1 MQFTPLKF
9 QLPLAAGGIALMA
22 FNFLE
27 FAIPHGEGM
36 VKMADIASAGLTT
49 AQFGLY
55 LPLIVIMFVFST
67 LCIGLTIVYLKQ
79 LFQWLTVNR
88 AEYLKFMS
96 GPPTLSVGIFVPVA
110 NASMAALVFLAPVQF
125 FIPQLS
131 SNVQEMMLPG
141 LIFFLTLCL
150 IIFSLEFKVL
160 KIWLSQPIDLSRLN
174 FVWLLDVFSF
184 GLLSLIGTGVAV
196 MSKSAPIASSGAIG
210 AAITLAFGICLLVVK
225 LSYLFHLQMKADGL
239 PSENILPA
247 FFILVPISCLYG
259 FSLYREALYLQTHFL
274 FNMEVFLFLILVFSY
289 IIAVVWAL
297 FCIYLLSDYLLKVFL
312 KTDFAFPQWAMV

>member
-22 FNFLE
+22 FNFLQ
-27 FAIPHGEGM
+27 FAIPHGESM
-36 VKMADIASAGLTT
+36 VKMSDITSAELTT
-49 AQFGLY
+49 VQLSLY
-55 LPLIVIMFVFST
+55 LPLILIMLVFST
-67 LCIGLTIVYLKQ
+67 ICIGLTIGYLKQ
-79 LFQWLTVNR
+79 LIQWLTTHR

-110 NASMAALVFLAPVQF
+110 DISMAALVFLAPVQF

-131 SNVQEMMLPG
+131 NNLQTMMLPG
-141 LIFFLTLCL
+141 IIFFGILCL
-150 IIFSLEFKVL
+150 TIFFLEFKVL
-160 KIWLSQPIDLSRLN
+160 KIWLSRSIDLTKLN

-184 GLLSLIGTGVAV
+184 GLLSLIGTGIAV
-196 MSKSAPIASSGAIG
+196 MSENVQIASIGAIG
-210 AAITLAFGICLLVVK
+210 SSFTLIFGIFLLVVK
-225 LSYLFHLQMKADGL
+225 LSYLFHLHMVADGL
-239 PSENILPA
+239 PSENVLPA

-259 FSLYREALYLQTHFL
+259 FSFYRVALYLQTHLL
-274 FNMEVFLFLILVFSY
+274 FNMEVFLFGILVFSY

-312 KTDFAFPQWAMV
+312 KTDFAFPQWGMV